1 MNAIL
6 QSRSAEW
13 WSGFDA
19 CRQFIYDRHAH
30 ERQLVATLTARQRDV
45 IAGSMR
51 GLTLEQIGAA
61 LGISWRTVEQHR
73 QAAVKKLGVGSAFEA
88 VVIATRAGL
97 GE

>member
-1 MNAIL
+1 MNAITQPYSEDYWQGYADCRNAIDARKAFA
-6 QSRSAEW
+6 QS
-13 WSGFDA
+13 
-19 CRQFIYDRHAH
+19 
-30 ERQLVATLTARQRDV
+30 LVATLTARQRDV
-45 IAGSMR
+45 IAGTMR